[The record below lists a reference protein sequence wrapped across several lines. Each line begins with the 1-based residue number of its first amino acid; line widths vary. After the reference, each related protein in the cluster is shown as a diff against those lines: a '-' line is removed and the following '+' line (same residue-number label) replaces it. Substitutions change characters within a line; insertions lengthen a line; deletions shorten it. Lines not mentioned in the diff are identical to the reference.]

1 MFIDDYYSRQGDRI
15 SFTRG
20 QASAFAKGVADDFN
34 PLHDEDAKLFC
45 VPGDLLFSVI
55 LRHYGLSRH
64 MDFTFS
70 GMVVDGIDLVMPES
84 GDSLEI
90 DDTEGR
96 HYLSVRRSGDNTRD
110 ASLIQELARSYV
122 KFSGH
127 TFPDILVPLLVEQGL
142 MINPARPM
150 VIYESMSIDL
160 ERLDFSTPVLE
171 TERNELVTDG
181 KRGNVS
187 LGFRFLAGGDVVGR
201 GEKRMVLGGLRELD
215 QQVVEQ
221 GVAEYRRLK
230 AAYSPT

>member
-1 MFIDDYYSRQGDRI
+1 MFVDKYYSQQGDRV
-15 SFTRG
+15 SFTRE

-34 PLHDEDAKLFC
+34 PLHDVGAKRFC

-55 LRHYGLSRH
+55 LSHYGLSRH

-70 GMVVDGIDLVMPES
+70 GMVVDGIDLVMPEA
-84 GDSLEI
+84 GESLAF

-96 HYLSVRRSGDNTRD
+96 HYLSVHRSGDNTRD
-110 ASLIQELARSYV
+110 ASLIEELARSYV
-122 KFSGH
+122 EFSGH
-127 TFPDILVPLLVEQGL
+127 TFPDILVPLLAEQQL
-142 MINPARPM
+142 MINPTRPM
-150 VIYESMSIDL
+150 VMYESMRIDL
-160 ERLDFSTPVLE
+160 ERLDFSVPVLE
-171 TERNELVTDG
+171 TERNELATDG

-221 GVAEYRRLK
+221 SVAQYHRLK
-230 AAYSPT
+230 AAYPSA